1 MSPIKPSDQARG
13 GRGRKVFVCSSCG
26 YQSPRWLG
34 RCPDCACWNTLTE
47 EAVAS
52 GGAAAY
58 PAAAPPSVL
67 LDDLAVSQEERLPT
81 GIDELDRVLGGGL
94 VIGSLVLVG
103 GEPGIGKSTL
113 LLQALLTLSAAGIP
127 ALLVSGEESPAQ
139 VKMRAGRLG
148 AGISGLRLLPETQ
161 IEKVTAA
168 LERDRPEVC
177 VIDSVQTLWTP
188 AASGAPGSVSQIR
201 EVTGHLLRMAKTEGI
216 TVVIVGHVT
225 KDGFLAGPR
234 VLEHMV
240 DAVLAFEGD
249 RGHPYRLL
257 RAVKNRFGST
267 NEVGVFQMTGSGLE
281 GVPDPTALFLD
292 ESRRDS
298 GAVVAAVVE
307 GTRCLLA
314 EMQALVVPSGLAV
327 PRRVGRGVDRNRL
340 AMVTAVLTRKAG
352 LRLSDQD
359 LFVNVAG
366 GLTVEDPGAD
376 AALAA
381 AVASSL
387 RDAPLPEDAAVFG
400 EISLTGHLRYVTQG
414 PKRLQELSRR
424 GFRRVFLPERNLQE
438 AREQSILPSELSAV
452 PVVDVRDLLGVVF
465 G

>member
-1 MSPIKPSDQARG
+1 M
-13 GRGRKVFVCSSCG
+13 
-26 YQSPRWLG
+26 
-34 RCPDCACWNTLTE
+34 
-47 EAVAS
+47 
-52 GGAAAY
+52 
-58 PAAAPPSVL
+58 
-67 LDDLAVSQEERLPT
+67 EERLPT
-81 GIDELDRVLGGGL
+81 GLDELDRVLGGGL

-113 LLQALLTLSAAGIP
+113 LLQALLALGAAGI
-127 ALLVSGEESPAQ
+127 AVLLVSGEESPAQ
-139 VKMRAGRLG
+139 VKMRARRLG
-148 AGISGLRLLPETQ
+148 AAAAGLRLLPETQ

-168 LERDRPEVC
+168 LERDRPAVC

-188 AASGAPGSVSQIR
+188 AAAGAPGSVSQIR
-201 EVTGHLLRMAKTEGI
+201 EETGHLLRMAKSEGV

-240 DAVLAFEGD
+240 DTVLAFEGD

-267 NEVGVFQMTGSGLE
+267 NEVGVFQMTGRGLE
-281 GVPDPTALFLD
+281 GVPDPTSLFLD
-292 ESRRDS
+292 EPRRDS
-298 GAVVAAVVE
+298 GAAVVAAVE

-314 EMQALVVPSGLAV
+314 EIQALAVPSGLAV

-352 LRLSDQD
+352 LHLSDQD

-376 AALAA
+376 AALASA
-381 AVASSL
+381 IASSL
-387 RDAPLPEDAAVFG
+387 RDAPLPEDTAVFG
-400 EISLTGHLRYVTQG
+400 EVSLTGHLRYVAQG
-414 PKRLQELSRR
+414 PKRMKELSRR
-424 GFRRVFLPERNLQE
+424 GFSRVFLPERNLQE
-438 AREQSILPSELSAV
+438 AHEQGIVPSELSLV
-452 PVVDVRDLLGVVF
+452 PVGDVRDLLRGVF